1 MQDTIENFFTV
12 DNLNIIMPTLLVI
25 CAFGLKIFRKY
36 PPDPIDFVSTFI
48 ELPMDIIILA
58 LGYISSYICSD
69 TGVLGIGFGI
79 FSVEIVLAIFTFGFC
94 KASIAI
100 YQSTNRTK
108 KAKVQMVIYCLLSYV
123 LVVASYYISVS
134 IYGGK

>member
-69 TGVLGIGFGI
+69 AGVLGIGFGI
-79 FSVEIVLAIFTFGFC
+79 FSVETVLAIFTFGFC

-108 KAKVQMVIYCLLSYV
+108 KAKVLLNRKLYPSDDCK
-123 LVVASYYISVS
+123 LYYPI
-134 IYGGK
+134 

>member
-25 CAFGLKIFRKY
+25 CTFGLKIFRKY

-69 TGVLGIGFGI
+69 AGVLGIGFGI

-108 KAKVQMVIYCLLSYV
+108 KAKVLLNRKLYPSDDCK
-123 LVVASYYISVS
+123 LYYPI
-134 IYGGK
+134 

>member
-58 LGYISSYICSD
+58 LGYISCLTRYAVRAWAVSAQ
-69 TGVLGIGFGI
+69 T
-79 FSVEIVLAIFTFGFC
+79 TRR
-94 KASIAI
+94 
-100 YQSTNRTK
+100 QSR
-108 KAKVQMVIYCLLSYV
+108 S
-123 LVVASYYISVS
+123 
-134 IYGGK
+134 

>member
-69 TGVLGIGFGI
+69 AGVLGIGFGI

-108 KAKVQMVIYCLLSYV
+108 KAKVQMQWY
-123 LVVASYYISVS
+123 
-134 IYGGK
+134 

>member
-58 LGYISSYICSD
+58 LGYISSYICS
-69 TGVLGIGFGI
+69 VLNRK
-79 FSVEIVLAIFTFGFC
+79 L
-94 KASIAI
+94 
-100 YQSTNRTK
+100 YQ
-108 KAKVQMVIYCLLSYV
+108 
-123 LVVASYYISVS
+123 
-134 IYGGK
+134 

>member
-58 LGYISSYICSD
+58 LGYISSD

-123 LVVASYYISVS
+123 LAVASYYISVS

>member
-69 TGVLGIGFGI
+69 AGVLGIGFGI

-108 KAKVQMVIYCLLSYV
+108 KAKVLLNRKLYPSDDCK
-123 LVVASYYISVS
+123 LYYPI
-134 IYGGK
+134 

>member
-36 PPDPIDFVSTFI
+36 PPDPIDFVSTF
-48 ELPMDIIILA
+48 
-58 LGYISSYICSD
+58 
-69 TGVLGIGFGI
+69 
-79 FSVEIVLAIFTFGFC
+79 
-94 KASIAI
+94 
-100 YQSTNRTK
+100 
-108 KAKVQMVIYCLLSYV
+108 MVIYCLLSYV
-123 LVVASYYISVS
+123 LAVASYYISVS